1 MEVFSRILQG
11 AVSAGASDVHLKV
24 NSPVVF
30 RVNGELVPVEAP
42 LPTAEWFT
50 VILAKIVPERLRQQL
65 EQDHEL
71 DFAYM
76 LPGVGRFRVNVFQQ
90 RNSYVMALRA
100 VKAQVRLFQ
109 ELHLPPIFTRI
120 AEAPSGIVLVTGATG
135 SGKSTTL
142 AAMVEHI
149 NLTSKKHIIT
159 LEDPIE
165 YLFEDKQSVIEQR
178 EIGIDTGTFAS
189 GLKNVLRQD
198 PDVIV
203 IGEMRDSA
211 SVMAAISAANIGH
224 LVIATLHTVDAAKS
238 VQRVLEFF
246 PGVDRETTRQ
256 QLATTLQA
264 VICQRLVRTTSAT
277 IVPAVEV
284 MLNTAAVSKLIHGG
298 NLEKLPA
305 AIEMGDGDGMQTF
318 DQALYNLAKG
328 GIISQEEA
336 LANSPTPEALKMRFQ
351 GVILSESRRILS
363 ARG

>member
-24 NSPVVF
+24 NSTVVF

-42 LPTAEWFT
+42 LPTTEWFAA
-50 VILAKIVPERLRQQL
+50 ILKKIVPEHLRPLL
-65 EQDHEL
+65 EHDHEI

-90 RNSYVMALRA
+90 RSSYVMALRS

-109 ELHLPPIFTRI
+109 ELHLPAVFAQI
-120 AEAPSGIVLVTGATG
+120 AGAPSGIVLVTGATG

-149 NLTSKKHIIT
+149 NITAKKHIIT

-178 EIGIDTGTFAS
+178 EVGIDTGSFTS

-238 VQRVLEFF
+238 VQRILEFF
-246 PGVDRETTRQ
+246 PGPDRETTRQ
-256 QLATTLQA
+256 QLATTLHA
-264 VICQRLVRTTSAT
+264 VLCQRLVSTPAGT
-277 IVPAVEV
+277 ILPAVEV
-284 MLNTAAVSKLIHGG
+284 LLNTASVSKLIHGG

-305 AIEMGDGDGMQTF
+305 AIEMGSGDGMQTF
-318 DQALYNLAKG
+318 DQALYDLVKSG
-328 GIISQEEA
+328 TISQEEA
-336 LANSPTPEALKMRFQ
+336 LASSPSPEALKMRFQ